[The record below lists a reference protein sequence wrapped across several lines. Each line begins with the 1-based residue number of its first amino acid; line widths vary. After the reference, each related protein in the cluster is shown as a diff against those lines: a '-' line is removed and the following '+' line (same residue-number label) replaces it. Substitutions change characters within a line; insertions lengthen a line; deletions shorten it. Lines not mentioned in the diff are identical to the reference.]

1 MNTLKPFESCES
13 GVEKASSGM
22 PSQRQC
28 PQCGQLFMPQG
39 ADECECPECKR
50 EWREYW
56 QMRHELAYPGVW
68 M

>member
-1 MNTLKPFESCES
+1 MNTLKPCES

-28 PQCGQLFMPQG
+28 LRQCPQCGAMFTPVGHEL
-39 ADECECPECKR
+39 ECPECKR

>member
-1 MNTLKPFESCES
+1 MNTLKPCESCE
-13 GVEKASSGM
+13 KASRRTL
-22 PSQRQC
+22 SQRQC